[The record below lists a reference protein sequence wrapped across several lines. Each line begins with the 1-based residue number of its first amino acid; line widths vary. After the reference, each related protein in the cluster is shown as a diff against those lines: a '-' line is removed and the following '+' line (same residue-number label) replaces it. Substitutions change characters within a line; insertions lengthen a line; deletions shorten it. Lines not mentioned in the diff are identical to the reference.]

1 MSTKE
6 KKIVSLAAEKLNVL
20 YRDTLDTITK
30 ARYLDKLKIIDGK
43 DPYEVNKGEWKK
55 TDIEKWPDLCYPDIV
70 NYLVCSQSV
79 YTLDQLKA
87 YKSLQAYNYFISGFV
102 QDLGHTVING
112 KSVFLAK
119 IKHSQRMNETPLL
132 PWLIAETDGSVISA
146 HCTCMAGTGEV
157 CSHVGAVLFAVEAA
171 VKIRNTKTVTQE
183 KAYWLL
189 PSSISKVR
197 NCYLMGS

>member
-6 KKIVSLAAEKLNVL
+6 KKIVSLAAEELNVL

-43 DPYEVNKGEWKK
+43 DTYEVDKGEWK
-55 TDIEKWPDLCYPDIV
+55 TDIEKLPDLCYPDIIY
-70 NYLVCSQSV
+70 YLVCSQSV
-79 YTLDQLKA
+79 YTLDKT
-87 YKSLQAYNYFISGFV
+87 LQAYDYFISGFV
-102 QDLGHTVING
+102 QDMEHTVING
-112 KSVFLAK
+112 KGVFLAK

-132 PWLIAETDGSVISA
+132 PWLIIETDGSVISA

-171 VKIRNTKTVTQE
+171 VQIRNTRTDTRKGIMASPVINSQRYE
-183 KAYWLL
+183 LV
-189 PSSISKVR
+189 I
-197 NCYLMGS
+197 